1 MEQLCQGIQMGLHNC
16 GVWSGRIRWGK
27 INGNLGAF
35 LDGGIFRSFALHVD
49 VVRQAF
55 ERIQSERIISTDHQ
69 S

>member
-1 MEQLCQGIQMGLHNC
+1 MEQLCQGIQMGLYNC

-55 ERIQSERIISTDHQ
+55 ERL
-69 S
+69 